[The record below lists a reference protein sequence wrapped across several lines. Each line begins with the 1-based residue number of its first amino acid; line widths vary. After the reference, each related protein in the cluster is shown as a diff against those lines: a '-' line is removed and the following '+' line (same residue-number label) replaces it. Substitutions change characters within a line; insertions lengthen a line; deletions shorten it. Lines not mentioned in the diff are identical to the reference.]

1 VFGDRSLVQD
11 GPQEVNEHGNARLK
25 EAKDIVLSRSNA
37 GIQLCLILGAEGFKV
52 GFVDVSRALY
62 VCENLGKENGRRL
75 RTWICG
81 RDR

>member
-11 GPQEVNEHGNARLK
+11 GPQEVNEHGNARPK
-25 EAKDIVLSRSNA
+25 ETQDIVLSRSNA
-37 GIQLCLILGAEGFKV
+37 GIQLSLILGAEGFKV
-52 GFVDVSRALY
+52 GFVDVSRTLY
-62 VCENLGKENGRRL
+62 VCENLGRDNGRRS